1 MRVSWTPYKHV
12 DMNRVEELLKESFR
26 TKQLTN
32 YGPNVKRLEQ
42 FIRER
47 LQIDDDRAVIATCNA
62 TVSLDIVARGIDLL
76 TSIDNKWC
84 TSSFT
89 FPSSAQV
96 KGGGSIVI
104 VDVDS
109 SHGLD
114 LKSERLNEVNGIFAT
129 NVFGNSMDIEKYEEY
144 AVRNKKYLVFDNAAC
159 LHTLYKGKSIHN
171 YGHASVLSLHQT
183 KAGGLGEGS
192 ILFTSRQLEPFC
204 RRLLNFGIDN
214 CSFNPVWEP
223 IGMNGKMSD
232 IAASFILSY
241 LEENFDHIVSHHRS
255 LYESF
260 SYKLQRFGD
269 RVKLFPDFSDRASPV
284 VPCFCIIFDKKTDHL
299 IKMFSNSGFQTRAYY
314 NPLDRSCNNSV
325 KLHET
330 IICLPCHT
338 DVTLEILDEYVEIIE
353 NFLDEN

>member
-214 CSFNPVWEP
+214 CSFNPV
-223 IGMNGKMSD
+223 
-232 IAASFILSY
+232 
-241 LEENFDHIVSHHRS
+241 
-255 LYESF
+255 
-260 SYKLQRFGD
+260 RFGD

-314 NPLDRSCNNSV
+314 NPLLRYWMNTSKS
-325 KLHET
+325 
-330 IICLPCHT
+330 
-338 DVTLEILDEYVEIIE
+338 
-353 NFLDEN
+353 